1 MIVFDHV
8 SKVYPN
14 GTVGLDDVCL
24 RIDDGEFVAIIG
36 RSGAGKSTLLRAVNR
51 MHQITSGTLRVSEIY
66 EQAKKLQAEEQE
78 RADSEIAKTASEYD
92 AKLKEALA
100 AIDKKACAVSDALDV
115 QSEQNRAKWAQV
127 LADRAVNAD

>member
-1 MIVFDHV
+1 MDSIIKTIVDMD
-8 SKVYPN
+8 K
-14 GTVGLDDVCL
+14 
-24 RIDDGEFVAIIG
+24 
-36 RSGAGKSTLLRAVNR
+36 RAR
-51 MHQITSGTLRVSEIY
+51 KRTM
-66 EQAKKLQAEEQE
+66 EEQE

-100 AIDKKACAVSDALDV
+100 VIDKKACAVSDALDV

>member
-1 MIVFDHV
+1 MDSIIKTIVDMDKRARKRTMEEQEFFD
-8 SKVYPN
+8 
-14 GTVGLDDVCL
+14 
-24 RIDDGEFVAIIG
+24 
-36 RSGAGKSTLLRAVNR
+36 RAD
-51 MHQITSGTLRVSEIY
+51 SELA

-127 LADRAVNAD
+127 LAGRAVNAD

>member
-1 MIVFDHV
+1 MDSIIKTIVDMDKRARKRTMEEQEFFD
-8 SKVYPN
+8 
-14 GTVGLDDVCL
+14 
-24 RIDDGEFVAIIG
+24 
-36 RSGAGKSTLLRAVNR
+36 RAD
-51 MHQITSGTLRVSEIY
+51 SELA

-92 AKLKEALA
+92 AKLKEALT
-100 AIDKKACAVSDALDV
+100 AIDERARAVSDALDV